1 MKAYVI
7 VVIGLLVVGC
17 GKGNQTAK
25 ESPQKTPTKEPT
37 LEEKVKKK
45 IMDENLMQLIRMEQE
60 GKEFMDKILSSPSI
74 VNVDESD
81 FVGDYFYEMT
91 LPENN
96 KETGKIIVRKH
107 NSIYYLQWTRDD
119 GPVYTGIGI
128 RKGNGLSVCYSY
140 SLFREGERG
149 VSIYWISDGKE
160 ISGEWTFLG
169 DTAPDIQTDKWK
181 RIK

>member
-1 MKAYVI
+1 MKNILITTIAAV
-7 VVIGLLVVGC
+7 LVVGC
-17 GKGNQTAK
+17 GEAQQLSPLAEAK
-25 ESPQKTPTKEPT
+25 PVAEAAAHRDSE
-37 LEEKVKKK
+37 LEEHFRG
-45 IMDENLMQLIRMEQE
+45 LEQE

-74 VNVDESD
+74 ANVDESD

-96 KETGKIIVRKH
+96 KETGKVIVIKY

-128 RKGNGLSVCYSY
+128 RKGNVLSVCYSY
-140 SLFREGERG
+140 SLFTKGERG
-149 VSIYWISDGKE
+149 VSIYWISDEKE
-160 ISGEWTFLG
+160 ISGEWTILG
-169 DTAPDIQTDKWK
+169 DTATDIQTDKWK